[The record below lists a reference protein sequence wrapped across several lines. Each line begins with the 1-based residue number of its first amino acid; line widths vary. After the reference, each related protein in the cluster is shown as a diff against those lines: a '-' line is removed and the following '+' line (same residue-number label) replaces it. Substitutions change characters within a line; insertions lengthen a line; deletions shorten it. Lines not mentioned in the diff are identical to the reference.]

1 MFAMGCAAR
10 CVNFCSVESCCTR
23 CSCFT
28 NEHASFCVQDGVLRG
43 WFRTR
48 PSPNLGAPHLRVIG
62 LTALEIAVAMEHLH
76 GQGILH
82 GVSALHQC

>member
-1 MFAMGCAAR
+1 L
-10 CVNFCSVESCCTR
+10 
-23 CSCFT
+23 
-28 NEHASFCVQDGVLRG
+28 QDGVLRG

-82 GVSALHQC
+82 GVSSRLTGSLFGLTVSV